1 MAFVFLA
8 FVLISPVDCIGFGLV
23 CWVVDG
29 FCLDWKFC
37 SVVSE
42 KDGRWKGGRTLGW
55 LVATQKK
62 SNVVVLA
69 GIV

>member
-1 MAFVFLA
+1 MDL
-8 FVLISPVDCIGFGLV
+8 FGLKEV
-23 CWVVDG
+23 LWCGECEKGKCGG
-29 FCLDWKFC
+29 F
-37 SVVSE
+37 
-42 KDGRWKGGRTLGW
+42 LGW